1 MARHVLQ
8 QGGNI
13 MLALFFVMVFAVAG
27 CGDGSLVNSE
37 VNPELTDSV
46 NPEVNPTV
54 DLDAPVS
61 VLGLN

>member
-1 MARHVLQ
+1 MRLAIFCVA
-8 QGGNI
+8 I
-13 MLALFFVMVFAVAG
+13 LALAG
-27 CGDGSLVNSE
+27 CGDGSLVSSE

>member
-1 MARHVLQ
+1 MLRTLGFVVL
-8 QGGNI
+8 
-13 MLALFFVMVFAVAG
+13 LAFVG
-27 CGDGSLVNSE
+27 CGDGSLVSSE

>member
-1 MARHVLQ
+1 MLRAIAFVVLL
-8 QGGNI
+8 GI
-13 MLALFFVMVFAVAG
+13 AG
-27 CGDGSLVNSE
+27 CGDGSLVSSE